1 MNNKAYRKILIATDG
16 SENAQ
21 KAVESGM
28 ELARVSSAGVHAMY
42 VMEMDK
48 VGVTLESAHSS
59 WKAAMEL
66 AATEQIT
73 MQQWHDI
80 GRMADKAC
88 KNERRK
94 HLTQAAI
101 QATSYVENM
110 GKEMGVEVETV
121 IVEGDAA
128 NEILDHAE
136 KNRVDLVVIG
146 ALGMSADGR
155 YLLGSVAEKVIRNS
169 PVEVLSVR

>member
-21 KAVESGM
+21 KAVASGM
-28 ELARVSSAGVHAMY
+28 ELARVSSARVHAMY

-48 VGVTLESAHSS
+48 VGFTLESAHSN

-73 MQQWHDI
+73 IQQWQEI
-80 GRMADKAC
+80 GRMADKEC

-94 HLTQAAI
+94 HLTEAAI
-101 QATSYVENM
+101 QTTSYIENI
-110 GKEMGVEVETV
+110 GKDIGVEVKTV

-136 KNRVDLVVIG
+136 KSDVDLVVIG
-146 ALGMSADGR
+146 TLGKGADGR